1 MAWMAMTA
9 TEEKEATRISRMRRA
24 VSLPTSSK
32 VGRKDY
38 WISYGAV
45 ESVLF
50 GQLDS
55 WNMVVE
61 GSTISTKS

>member
-9 TEEKEATRISRMRRA
+9 MEEKEATRISRVRRA

-45 ESVLF
+45 ESV
-50 GQLDS
+50 
-55 WNMVVE
+55 
-61 GSTISTKS
+61 